1 MKLLRF
7 LMMAIGVNLTIC
19 QVNAGT
25 ITNDM
30 FARDT
35 SGNLIYAQSGGVYK
49 FNGIYYW
56 YGVKYNGAVTYANN
70 PANENSDT
78 SFVAFTCYSSTNL
91 VDWKFENNVMTTSTP
106 VLAGESWV
114 GRMGVAYNPTTQKYV
129 LLSEVQG
136 SFGSGELFATCSTPT
151 GNFVYDHIQT
161 SLPVVNNQPGDQT
174 VFLDEDGT
182 AYLICSSANG
192 RAHLY
197 VLPLHPAD
205 YLNVDAG
212 DNIYNGN
219 GREGN
224 MMFKN
229 NGRYYFCSSD
239 LHGWNASH
247 CYVVDSTSIMGT
259 YSSEYIMNKTDMDFC
274 HVTQTGFGVTVTG
287 TNSTTT
293 FFVGDRWCDFA
304 GNGIGYNQWCP
315 VSFNGA
321 TPTFESLTVV
331 NFDSAAGTWSVG
343 TGNNYILNPGY
354 EADRVTQTDVA
365 GWTNIGAGY
374 GNVASSHN
382 PGNWH
387 FHHSN
392 SSAYTATTDQVVT
405 NLPSATY
412 NLSVWYKSS
421 GGQTTARI
429 FARNFG
435 SIEKD
440 SDVSAVQANWTQATI
455 PNIVVTNGQCDVGL
469 YSVAAANQSVDIDDW
484 SLTIIAPAPP
494 TGLTATSGNGQVPVN
509 WNASLNAT
517 GYNVKRST
525 TNGGPYTIIASP
537 ATNGYTDNSVLN
549 GTTYYYVVSATNMLG
564 ESPDSSQVSVM
575 PSAGPIITSASA
587 NPNPVF
593 PGQSVTITAGV
604 TAQAHPI
611 GSITVDISLIGGVTN
626 QVLVSNGAGNYT
638 NTVTVDP
645 ATSIS
650 VKTLTV
656 TGVDNVGNLSSPFTF
671 LLAIGSVN
679 ATWDGGAGDDNWGS
693 GANWVGNAA
702 PGFGY
707 SLIFT
712 GSTRLTPLM
721 DSAYNVY
728 AMTFDSSASA
738 FNINTTGGAL
748 TLNGGVT
755 NNSANPQTLNV
766 PVVLG
771 APVTISAASGDVTLE
786 QTVNNNG
793 NPLTIVDGGHNLTV
807 SGAIS
812 GGGGLIKIGT
822 GTNTL
827 TGANSFGGSI
837 AISNGTLNLN
847 GAGQLGGG
855 FYSGSITDN
864 GTLTYNST
872 AAQALAGVISG
883 TGALNKIGSGTLT
896 LSAPN
901 AFSSPTLLTSG
912 TLQLANSL
920 ALQNSTLNFNGG
932 SLTFSGISAAT
943 LGGLSGAQNINLVNL
958 SAGPVSLTVENNN
971 STTTHSGA
979 FSGSGSLVKAGTGTL
994 TLTGTNIFSGGTTA
1008 NAGTLEL
1015 PASGV
1020 IKCGPLTGGGFLVD
1034 GGALTSAGTTSFNA
1048 VNNAYLQTSGSS
1060 FLGDLTEP
1068 NSDSLLVKITGG
1080 TFSATS
1086 LTLRRTQI
1094 FTTAPT
1100 ATAPQAGSTTTGL
1113 YVNGASADVRLGSLT
1128 IGTGNS
1134 SDSVR
1139 LDAGTLTVTNKV
1151 LVGNTSNTR
1160 WEILQV
1166 NNGSFTS
1173 LDVVNGIVLSQSAS
1187 SIANNSE
1194 FYISGGTA
1202 TAEKIA
1208 FGVIND
1214 IAGSSG
1220 FVIINGGALYLG
1232 SGGIVRS
1239 NASTYTSTVSL
1250 LNGTLGAKA
1259 DWSSSLS
1266 MQLSGTAFTIK
1277 SADSANTAHNI
1288 SLFGPLSGA
1297 GSLIK
1302 AGAGTLTLAAT
1313 NTHTGGTTVNA
1324 GKLLVDGS
1332 LPVTGATIIAN
1343 GGTLGGAGVI
1353 NGTTT
1358 IQSGGTLAPGNSI
1371 GMLTFS
1377 NSLTL
1382 AAGCTNLFEI
1392 THSPLTNDIAK
1403 VSGAL
1408 TYGGTLIITN
1418 IGVSALA
1425 SGDTFKLFSASSY
1438 SGTFANVILPPLGA
1452 NLAWNAN
1459 GLNTS
1464 GVIAVVTSV
1473 LPAPPVFGTL
1483 AVSGNNF
1490 TFGSIGV
1497 TNATFYLI
1505 GATNLSTPSSNW
1517 TRLLTNHFDGNGNFF
1532 FTNALDVNAP
1542 QQFYRI
1548 ALP

>member
-1 MKLLRF
+1 MRLLRF
-7 LMMAIGVNLTIC
+7 LTIVIGLALC
-19 QVNAGT
+19 RANAGT
-25 ITNDM
+25 ITNDT
-30 FARDT
+30 FLRDT
-35 SGNLIYAQSGGVYK
+35 SGNPIYAQGGGVFK

-56 YGVKYNGAVTYANN
+56 YGLKYNGAVTYATN
-70 PANENSDT
+70 PSAGENSDT
-78 SFVAFTCYSSTNL
+78 SFNAFTCYSSTNL
-91 VDWKFENNVMTTSTP
+91 VDWKFENNIMTSASPGMSGT
-106 VLAGESWV
+106 SWV

-129 LLSEVQG
+129 LLSQFDG
-136 SFGSGELFATCSTPT
+136 NSGSGELFATCSTPT
-151 GNFVYDHIQT
+151 GNFVFDHVQT
-161 SLPVVNNQPGDQT
+161 TLPVVNNTSGDQT
-174 VFLDEDGT
+174 VFLDTDGT

-247 CYVVDSTSIMGT
+247 CYVVDSTNVMGT

-274 HVTQTGFGVTVTG
+274 HVTQTGFGVTLTG
-287 TNSTTT
+287 TNGATT

-315 VSFNGA
+315 VSFNGS

-331 NFDSAAGTWSVG
+331 NFDAAAGTWSVG

-374 GNVASSHN
+374 GNVSSSHN

-392 SSAYTATTDQVVT
+392 SSAYTATTDQLVT

-435 SIEKD
+435 GTEKD
-440 SDVSAVQANWTQATI
+440 SDVSAAQANWTQVTI
-455 PNIVVTNGQCDVGL
+455 TNIVVTNGQCDVGL

-484 SLTIIAPAPP
+484 SLMITAPAPP
-494 TGLTATSGNGQVPVN
+494 TGLMATSGNGQVPLN
-509 WNASLNAT
+509 WNTSLNAT

-525 TNGGPYTIIASP
+525 TNGGPYTVIASP
-537 ATNGYTDNSVLN
+537 ATNGYADTSVIN
-549 GTTYYYVVSATNMLG
+549 GTTYYYVVSATNTLG
-564 ESPDSSQVSVM
+564 ESPNSLQVSVV
-575 PSAGPIITSASA
+575 PSAGPIISAASA
-587 NPNPVF
+587 TPNPVF
-593 PGQSVTITAGV
+593 PGQNVTISATA

-611 GSITVDISLIGGVTN
+611 GSITVDISSIGGVTN
-626 QVLVSNGAGNYT
+626 QILVSNGAGNYT

-656 TGVDNVGNLSSPFTF
+656 NGVDNVGNISSPFTF

-679 ATWDGGAGDDNWGS
+679 TTWDGGADNDDWGS
-693 GANWVGNAA
+693 DANWVGDSA

-712 GSTRLTPLM
+712 GTTRLTPLM

-728 AMTFDSSASA
+728 AMTFDGSASA
-738 FNINTTGGAL
+738 FNISTAGGAL
-748 TLNGGVT
+748 TLTGGVT
-755 NNSANPQTLNV
+755 NNSPNAQMLNV

-771 APVTISAASGDVTLE
+771 APATINAASADVSLG
-786 QTVNNNG
+786 QAVNNGG
-793 NPLTIVDGGHNLTV
+793 NALTIIDGGHNTTV
-807 SGAIS
+807 NGAIS
-812 GGGGLIKIGT
+812 GGGGLTKIGA

-827 TGANSFGGSI
+827 SSANTFGGNI
-837 AISNGTLNLN
+837 TISNGTLNIAA
-847 GAGQLGGG
+847 AGQLGGG
-855 FYSGSITDN
+855 FYSGSILDN
-864 GTLTYNST
+864 GALTYNSS
-872 AAQALAGVISG
+872 AAQTLAGVVSG
-883 TGALNKIGSGTLT
+883 TGALNKTGSGPLT

-901 AFSSPTLLTSG
+901 TFTSATLLNNG
-912 TLQLANSL
+912 TLQLANAL
-920 ALQNSTLNFNGG
+920 ALQNSTLNFVNG
-932 SLTFSGISAAT
+932 SLAFSGIPAAT
-943 LGGLSGAQNINLVNL
+943 LGGLNSAQNISLVNL
-958 SAGPVSLTVENNN
+958 SSAAVALTVGNNN
-971 STTTHSGA
+971 STTTYSGS
-979 FSGSGSLVKAGTGTL
+979 FSGSGSLIKAGTGTF
-994 TLTGTNIFSGGTTA
+994 TLTGTNTFSGGITA
-1008 NAGTLEL
+1008 NFGTLEV
-1015 PASGV
+1015 PANGV
-1020 IKCGPLTGGGFLVD
+1020 VNCGALTGQGFLVD
-1034 GGALTSAGTTSFNA
+1034 GGTLTSAGTTTFNA
-1048 VNNAYLQTSGSS
+1048 VNNAFLQTSGTSY
-1060 FLGDLTEP
+1060 LGDLTEP
-1068 NSDSLLVKITGG
+1068 NSDSLLVKVTGG

-1100 ATAPQAGSTTTGL
+1100 ATAPIAGSTTTGL
-1113 YVNGASADVRLGSLT
+1113 YVDGASADVRLGSLT

-1139 LDAGTLTVTNKV
+1139 LDAGSLTVTNKV

-1166 NNGSFTS
+1166 NSGNFTS
-1173 LDVVNGIVLSQSAS
+1173 LDTVNGIVLSQSAS
-1187 SIANNSE
+1187 STANNSE
-1194 FYISGGTA
+1194 FYVSGGTA

-1220 FVIINGGALYLG
+1220 FVIINGGTLYLG
-1232 SGGIVRS
+1232 SGSIVRS
-1239 NASTYTSTVSL
+1239 NTGTYASTISL
-1250 LNGTLGAKA
+1250 LSGTLGAKA
-1259 DWSSSLS
+1259 DWSSTLP
-1266 MQLSGTAFTIK
+1266 MQLSGANFTIK
-1277 SADSANTAHNI
+1277 SADAANTAHNI
-1288 SLFGPLSGA
+1288 TLPAPLTGA
-1297 GSLIK
+1297 GNLIK
-1302 AGAGTLTLAAT
+1302 TGAGTLTLAAT
-1313 NTHTGGTTVNA
+1313 NTYTGGTTVNT
-1324 GKLLVDGS
+1324 GKLVVNGILPASGS
-1332 LPVTGATIIAN
+1332 TIIAN
-1343 GGTLGGAGVI
+1343 GGTLGGIGII
-1353 NGTTT
+1353 NGATT

-1371 GMLTFS
+1371 GTLTFS
-1377 NSLTL
+1377 SSLTL
-1382 AAGCTNLFEI
+1382 AAGCTNFFEI
-1392 THSPLTNDIAK
+1392 NHSPLTNDLAK

-1408 TYGGTLIITN
+1408 NLSGTLIVTN

-1425 SGDTFKLFSASSY
+1425 SGDTFKLFNAGSY
-1438 SGTFANVILPPLGA
+1438 NGTFANVILPSLGA
-1452 NLAWNAN
+1452 NLAWNTN
-1459 GLNTS
+1459 GLNTN
-1464 GVIAVVTSV
+1464 GVISVVTYT
-1473 LPAPPVFGTL
+1473 PAPPAFGTQSL
-1483 AVSGNNF
+1483 VGNNF
-1490 TFGSIGV
+1490 IFGGFSGYA
-1497 TNATFYLI
+1497 NATFYLI
-1505 GATNLSTPSSNW
+1505 GATNLTTPSSNW
-1517 TRLLTNHFDGNGNFF
+1517 ARLMTNQFDSNGNFR
-1532 FTNALDVNAP
+1532 FTNTLDVNTP
-1542 QQFYRI
+1542 QQFFRI